1 MDVQRSAQSGVSAPP
16 RDESVPETADRVPP
30 DWGPLIR
37 ERAKKLDDLRR
48 EGIDP
53 YPSTFPVSHL
63 AGDLLARYGAADE
76 AGLAAAEP
84 VTLGGRLVSL
94 RSHGKASFAH
104 LKDQSGRLQ
113 IYVRLDRVGQAAYDL
128 FRRLDIGDFLGVSGT
143 LFRTKTGELTV
154 QVDRLALLAKSLR
167 PLPDK
172 WHGLSDVEVRY
183 RQRYVDLIA
192 NPPVSELF
200 RRRAR
205 VIAEM
210 RRFLDDRGFLEV
222 ETPMMQSIP
231 GGAAAR
237 PFITHHNALDL
248 DLYLRIAPEL
258 YLKRCVVGGLERVYE
273 INRNFR
279 NEGISTQHNP
289 EFTML
294 EFYQA
299 YADYADLM
307 ALTEALI
314 PHVVR
319 TVCGGETVRHQ
330 GREIR
335 FTPPW
340 PRLTLEEA
348 LVSRAGFRPEEL
360 TTEAALRAAA
370 EARALPVKGDWGRA
384 KLLVELFEACVE
396 AQLVQPTFITG
407 FPVELSPLAKARTDD
422 PRTVQRFELYV
433 GGFEV
438 ANAYTELNDPREQR
452 RRLEAQAR
460 ERAAG
465 DEEAH
470 FLDEDFV
477 RALEYGLPPTAGEGI
492 GVDRLVMLLTDSP
505 SIRDVIL
512 FPLLRPE
519 GGAEGEEPAGPQAPA
534 A

>member
-1 MDVQRSAQSGVSAPP
+1 VEEASAF
-16 RDESVPETADRVPP
+16 
-30 DWGPLIR
+30 IR
-37 ERAKKLDDLRR
+37 ERLKKLEDLGRD
-48 EGIDP
+48 GIDP
-53 YPSTFPVSHL
+53 YPSTFPVTHQ
-63 AGDLLARYGAADE
+63 AGDLLTRYATADDAA
-76 AGLAAAEP
+76 LAAAEP
-84 VTLGGRLVSL
+84 VTVAGRILSL

-104 LKDQSGRLQ
+104 IKDRTGRIQ
-113 IYVRLDRVGQAAYDL
+113 IYVRQDTVGEAAYHL
-128 FRRLDIGDFLGVSGT
+128 FRRIDIGDFLGVGGR

-154 QVDRLALLAKSLR
+154 QVESLVLLAKSLR

-192 NPPVSELF
+192 NPPVVELF
-200 RRRAR
+200 QRRAR
-205 VIAEM
+205 IIAEI
-210 RRFLDDRGFLEV
+210 RRFFDARAFLEV

-237 PFITHHNALDL
+237 PFVTHHNALGL

-258 YLKRCVVGGLERVYE
+258 HLKRCVVGGLERVYE

-279 NEGISTQHNP
+279 NEGVSTQHNP

-299 YADYADLM
+299 YADYRDLM
-307 ALTEALI
+307 ALTEELI
-314 PHVVR
+314 PQVVR
-319 TVCGGETVRHQ
+319 AVCGSETITYQ
-330 GREIR
+330 GKLIS

-340 PRLTLEEA
+340 PRLTVEEA
-348 LVSRAGFRPEEL
+348 LVKLGGLSPQEVGSEER
-360 TTEAALRAAA
+360 LRAAS
-370 EARALPVKGDWGRA
+370 RVSGIPVKPAWGWA
-384 KLLVELFEACVE
+384 KLLAELFEARAE
-396 AQLVQPTFITG
+396 GQLIQPTFVTD
-407 FPVELSPLAKARTDD
+407 FPAELSPLAKARPDD
-422 PRTVQRFELYV
+422 PRYAQRFELFV
-433 GGFEV
+433 AGLEV

-460 ERAAG
+460 ARAAG

-470 FLDEDFV
+470 FLDEDFL

-492 GVDRLVMLLTDSP
+492 GIDRLVMLLTDAP

-519 GGAEGEEPAGPQAPA
+519 TSEGD
-534 A
+534 